1 MKKALLFI
9 GGTLPG
15 TIIGIPTGF
24 FLFFVRA
31 GADGGCKITK
41 DGKVIWGDPDKREED
56 DKK

>member
-9 GGTLPG
+9 GGTLLG

-24 FLFFVRA
+24 FIFGVLA
-31 GADGGCKITK
+31 GAEGGCKITK